1 MRQRI
6 RCYSSAT
13 VVPILYRSHLFT
25 PISHDSPSVLL
36 DLINAPANGHST
48 GFVQKR
54 IHFTLYHLSY
64 RYDVDSSWIQRLSG
78 LLPQRKEAK
87 VDDPIPVEKTAN
99 EKVAQNPTM
108 TRVRLAS
115 IFIRLHLD
123 DALTEMLFLSRYL
136 FLLQTVTLTT
146 VLLHTLKWHRA
157 A

>member
-1 MRQRI
+1 
-6 RCYSSAT
+6 
-13 VVPILYRSHLFT
+13 
-25 PISHDSPSVLL
+25 VLL

-87 VDDPIPVEKTAN
+87 VDDPISVEKTTN

-108 TRVRLAS
+108 TRVRLVG

-123 DALTEMLFLSRYL
+123 DALTEMLFLSRYS
-136 FLLQTVTLTT
+136 FLLLIVTLTT
-146 VLLHTLKWHRA
+146 VLLHTLKWHHA